1 MSVAELS
8 QQVLAEKEL
17 ARELEVH
24 AGEWVAVKDHR
35 IVANA
40 PTLAGLVA
48 KVDNECLTID
58 GMLQVPE
65 GPSGAC
71 FF

>member
-17 ARELEVH
+17 ARELERYVGKWIAVEGH
-24 AGEWVAVKDHR
+24 RVVAS
-35 IVANA
+35 A
-40 PTLAGLVA
+40 PTLAELLEIVEREGLDV
-48 KVDNECLTID
+48 EGT
-58 GMLQVPE
+58 MQVPK
-65 GPSGAC
+65 GSTGAC